1 MIPLNYRSIFNK
13 PIIINSIAEF
23 ILPFSLELKRC
34 VMMIPSVAFLYGI
47 GKFFQLVTPFQLN
60 SSITMI
66 YYVVGTYFISDFLSE
81 EYDFLDNKNLLYFI
95 YNYLKYFFKIRVGKR
110 TLTNNEIMKDL
121 YSEIR
126 FSSVKL

>member
-34 VMMIPSVAFLYGI
+34 VMMIPSAGFLYGI
-47 GKFFQLVTPFQLN
+47 YKFFQLVTPFQFN
-60 SSITMI
+60 SSFVMI
-66 YYVVGTYFISDFLSE
+66 YFFAGTYLISDFLSE

-95 YNYLKYFFKIRVGKR
+95 YNYLKYFFKIQVGKR

-121 YSEIR
+121 YPEIR
-126 FSSVKL
+126 FSSAKL